1 MQKATALAVLAVS
14 ALFVVVGATDIRADE
29 PDTHPVRPRLAVLE
43 FHDYSHYRGH
53 LLGRRAAETLG
64 LALEDTGR
72 WQLINSAVVRRACR
86 DLDLAPPFAAG
97 YQQAVAHRIG
107 AEVVVTGRIEGLQIS
122 PAAGKVTVKVVLEFV
137 ERIGGQSLLSMEV
150 SGSAQRDHPAPRPT
164 DIIVEEALAAA
175 CADVATIAA
184 TVPAAPAEVIAVDE
198 KHVTLRSGAET
209 ALHTGDIM
217 LLYRIKSSPEPVA
230 ELLAV
235 LMVKNTAAPTARAAV
250 VETLG
255 TIYTGDLAVCVG
267 PARQR
272 EPTTR

>member
-64 LALEDTGR
+64 LALKDTGR
-72 WQLINSAVVRRACR
+72 WQLINSTVVRRACR
-86 DLDLAPPFAAG
+86 DLDLAPPFA
-97 YQQAVAHRIG
+97 
-107 AEVVVTGRIEGLQIS
+107 
-122 PAAGKVTVKVVLEFV
+122 VKLVLEFV
-137 ERIGGQSLLSMEV
+137 ERIGGQSLLSMEIT
-150 SGSAQRDHPAPRPT
+150 GSAQRDHPAPRPT

-175 CADVATIAA
+175 CADVAAIAA

-217 LLYRIKSSPEPVA
+217 LLYRIKSSPEPAA

-267 PARQR
+267 PARQKQ
-272 EPTTR
+272 PTTR